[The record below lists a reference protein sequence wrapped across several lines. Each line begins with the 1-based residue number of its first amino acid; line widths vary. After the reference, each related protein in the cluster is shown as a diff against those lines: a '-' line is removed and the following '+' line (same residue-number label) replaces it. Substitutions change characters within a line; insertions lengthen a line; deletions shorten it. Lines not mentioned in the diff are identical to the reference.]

1 MNSNSKI
8 LVFATKGTN
17 TNDESR
23 ILTLLDG
30 FEIDRFG
37 FNAQHKLVS
46 FWSLIKYAIENRP
59 ALIVMEGTGVA
70 GGFACLIL
78 KWLFNLPYVVSSG
91 DAVAPYVAM
100 KSNRIL
106 GYIAQIYEQMLCQF
120 SAGFIGWT
128 PYLVGRALTFGA
140 PRGMTAAGWSLKKYN
155 SDLRAKDCSS
165 TRERLGIPAD
175 AIVYGIVG
183 SLDWVSK
190 IQYCYGAELVRAR
203 KKILASADIYII
215 IVGDG
220 NGTPELQK
228 LAGDLLGTKIILT
241 GNVPND
247 RVFEYL
253 AAMDVASLPQSVD
266 GVGSFRY
273 TTKVSEYL
281 ATELPIVIGQIPMTY
296 DLLADWCW
304 CLPGNNPWDDRYI
317 DALAQLMETLTLEQ
331 IAAKKQYIPAA
342 IPEFN
347 LSQQQAKVTKFIG
360 DILR

>member
-1 MNSNSKI
+1 MNSSPKI
-8 LVFATKGTN
+8 LVFATKGAN

-23 ILTLLDG
+23 ILSLLDS

-37 FNAQHKLVS
+37 FDTQRKLSS
-46 FWSLIKYAIENRP
+46 FWSLITYVVKNRP
-59 ALIVMEGTGVA
+59 SLIVMEGTGVA
-70 GGFACLIL
+70 GGFACLLLRWFFHI
-78 KWLFNLPYVVSSG
+78 PYIVSSG

-100 KSNRIL
+100 KFNGIF
-106 GYIAQIYEQMLCQF
+106 GYIAQIYEQMLCRF
-120 SAGFIGWT
+120 CTGFIGWT

-165 TRERLGIPAD
+165 TRETLGIPTD

-203 KKILASADIYII
+203 KKISSSADVYII

-220 NGTPELQK
+220 NGTPELQR
-228 LAGDLLGTKIILT
+228 LAGDLLDNKIILT
-241 GNVPND
+241 GNIPND

-281 ATELPIVIGQIPMTY
+281 ATELPIIIGQIPMTY

-317 DALAQLMETLTLEQ
+317 DALAHLMESLNREQ
-331 IAAKKQYIPAA
+331 IAAKRQYIPAA

-347 LSQQQAKVTKFIG
+347 LEQQQAKVTKFIG
-360 DILR
+360 DILG

>member
-1 MNSNSKI
+1 MNSSSKI

-37 FNAQHKLVS
+37 FDAHHKLGS
-46 FWSLIKYAIENRP
+46 FWVLIKYVVKNRP
-59 ALIVMEGTGVA
+59 ALIVMEGTGVT

-78 KWLFNLPYVVSSG
+78 KWLFNVPYVVSSG

-100 KSNRIL
+100 KFNRIL
-106 GYIAQIYEQMLCQF
+106 GYIAHIYEQMLCEF
-120 SAGFIGWT
+120 CAGFIGWT

-140 PRGMTAAGWSLKKYN
+140 PKGMTAAGWSLKKYN
-155 SDLRAKDCSS
+155 SNLRAKDCSS
-165 TRERLGIPAD
+165 TRERLGIPAN

-190 IQYCYGAELVRAR
+190 IHYCYGAELVRAR
-203 KKILASADIYII
+203 KKILPSADVYII

-228 LAGDLLGTKIILT
+228 LAGDLLGTKIIMT

-317 DALAQLMETLTLEQ
+317 DALAQLMETLSLEQ
-331 IAAKKQYIPAA
+331 IVAKKKYIPAA

-347 LSQQQAKVTKFIG
+347 LEQQQAKVTKFIG
-360 DILR
+360 DILG

>member
-1 MNSNSKI
+1 MNSSSKI

-37 FNAQHKLVS
+37 FNAQNKLGS
-46 FWSLIKYAIENRP
+46 FWSLIKYAIANRP
-59 ALIVMEGTGVA
+59 KLIVMEGTGVT

-78 KWLFNLPYVVSSG
+78 KWLFNVPYIVSSG

-100 KSNRIL
+100 KFNQIL
-106 GYIAQIYEQMLCQF
+106 GYIAHLYEQMLCQF

-140 PRGMTAAGWSLKKYN
+140 QRGMTAAGWSLKKY
-155 SDLRAKDCSS
+155 SPDLRAKDRLS
-165 TRERLGIPAD
+165 TREKLGIPAT

-183 SLDWVSK
+183 SLDWVNK

-203 KKILASADIYII
+203 QKISPTADIYIVI
-215 IVGDG
+215 LGAG
-220 NGTPELQK
+220 NGTAELEK

-304 CLPGNNPWDDRYI
+304 CLPGHNPWDDRYI
-317 DALAQLMETLTLEQ
+317 DALAQLMESLNLEQ

-347 LSQQQAKVTKFIG
+347 LEQQQAKVTKFIG
-360 DILR
+360 DILG

>member
-1 MNSNSKI
+1 MNSSSRI

-23 ILTLLDG
+23 ILSLLDG

-37 FNAQHKLVS
+37 FNAHDKLRS
-46 FWSLIKYAIENRP
+46 FWSLIRYAIANRP
-59 ALIVMEGTGVA
+59 KLVVMEGTGIT

-78 KWLFNLPYVVSSG
+78 KWLFNVPYIVSSG

-100 KSNRIL
+100 KFNRLL
-106 GYIAQIYEQMLCQF
+106 GYVAHLYEQILCQF
-120 SAGFIGWT
+120 CAGFIGWT

-140 PRGMTAAGWSLKKYN
+140 PRGMTAAGWSLKKY
-155 SDLRAKDCSS
+155 SPDLRSKDRIS
-165 TRERLGIPAD
+165 TREKLGIPAT

-183 SLDWVSK
+183 SLDWVNK

-203 KKILASADIYII
+203 QKISPTADIYIVI
-215 IVGDG
+215 IGAG
-220 NGTPELQK
+220 NGTPQLEK
-228 LAGDLLGTKIILT
+228 LASGLLGTKIILT

-281 ATELPIVIGQIPMTY
+281 ATELPIVIGEIPMTY

-317 DALAQLMETLTLEQ
+317 DALAQLMENLNLEQ

-347 LSQQQAKVTKFIG
+347 LEQQQAKVTKFIG

>member
-1 MNSNSKI
+1 MNSNPKI

-23 ILTLLDG
+23 ILSLLDG
-30 FEIDRFG
+30 FEIDRFP
-37 FNAQHKLVS
+37 FDAQRKLSS
-46 FWSLIKYAIENRP
+46 FWLLIKYAIDNRP
-59 ALIVMEGTGVA
+59 SLIVMEGTGVA
-70 GGFACLIL
+70 GGFACLLLRWFSHI
-78 KWLFNLPYVVSSG
+78 PYIVSSG

-100 KSNRIL
+100 RFNGIL
-106 GYIAQIYEQMLCQF
+106 GYIAQIYEQMLCRF
-120 SAGFIGWT
+120 CAGFIGWT

-140 PRGMTAAGWSLKKYN
+140 PKGMTAAGWSLKKYDSN
-155 SDLRAKDCSS
+155 LRAKDCSS

-183 SLDWVSK
+183 SLDWVNK
-190 IQYCYGAELVRAR
+190 IHYCYGTELVRAR
-203 KKILASADIYII
+203 QNISPSAPVYII
-215 IVGDG
+215 IVG
-220 NGTPELQK
+220 NGTGMPELQR
-228 LAGDLLGTKIILT
+228 LAGDLLGNKIILT
-241 GNVPND
+241 GNIPNE

-304 CLPGNNPWDDRYI
+304 CLPGKNPWDDRYI
-317 DALAQLMETLTLEQ
+317 NALAQLMETLTLAQ
-331 IAAKKQYIPAA
+331 IAAKKEHIPAA

-347 LSQQQAKVTKFIG
+347 LEQQQAKVSKFIK
-360 DILR
+360 DILG

>member
-1 MNSNSKI
+1 MNISSKI

-23 ILTLLDG
+23 ILTLLDS

-37 FNAQHKLVS
+37 FDAQHKLGS
-46 FWSLIKYAIENRP
+46 FWALIKYAIATKP
-59 ALIVMEGTGVA
+59 ALIVMEGTGVS
-70 GGFACLIL
+70 GGFACLLLQWFFHI
-78 KWLFNLPYVVSSG
+78 PYIVSSG

-100 KSNRIL
+100 KFNGIF
-106 GYIAQIYEQMLCQF
+106 GYIAQIYEQMLCRF
-120 SAGFIGWT
+120 CTGFIGWT

-140 PRGMTAAGWSLKKYN
+140 PRAMTAAGWSLKKYN
-155 SDLRAKDCSS
+155 PNLRAKDCSS
-165 TRERLGIPAD
+165 TREILGIPND

-183 SLDWVSK
+183 SLDWVNK
-190 IQYCYGAELVRAR
+190 IQYCYGSELVRAR
-203 KKILASADIYII
+203 KKLSDSADVYII

-220 NGTPELQK
+220 NGTPELQR
-228 LAGDLLGTKIILT
+228 LAGDLLGNKIILT
-241 GNVPND
+241 GNIPND

-317 DALAQLMETLTLEQ
+317 DALAGLMETLNLEQ
-331 IAAKKQYIPAA
+331 IVAKKQYIPAA

-347 LSQQQAKVTKFIG
+347 LAQQQAKVSKFIK
-360 DILR
+360 DILG